1 MSNNGDMNHLNGKE
15 QGEADSRKSAQ
26 SRKAGFAAIVGRPNV
41 GKSTLMNTLVGQKIA
56 ITSYKPQTTR
66 NQIRTIYSDENG
78 QVVFLDTPGI
88 NQARDRLGAYM
99 LKAAEATLK
108 EVDVILWLVE
118 PRVPLKEEDRAV
130 LRKVAAAG
138 APVILVITKID
149 TVKKPEILPVI
160 AAYSEEWK
168 KETGNE
174 PDEIIPVSSR
184 QRTGL
189 DDLRAAIWSHLP
201 EGHPFYDAE
210 MVTTQTE
217 REIAAE
223 MIREKALRY
232 INEEVPH
239 GIAVEIRS
247 MHYRR
252 AKADSLPADRGAHG
266 RSVQENHSSRTSG
279 SGKRRNADREST
291 SARENT
297 GIDLS
302 RICDIDADIIC
313 ERESHKGIII
323 GAGGQMLRRIGTA
336 ARIDIENLIG
346 CRVNLKLWVKVRKD
360 WKDDAGALRALGYNE
375 KELQ

>member
-1 MSNNGDMNHLNGKE
+1 MSESGITNHLNSKE
-15 QGEADSRKSAQ
+15 QGEQNLQALRNHQ
-26 SRKAGFAAIVGRPNV
+26 KAGFAAIVGRPNV
-41 GKSTLMNTLVGQKIA
+41 GKSTLMNTLIGQKIA

-66 NQIRTIYSDENG
+66 NQIRTIYSDDHG

-88 NQARDRLGAYM
+88 NQARDRLGSYM
-99 LKAAEATLK
+99 LKAAESTLK

-118 PRVPLKEEDRAV
+118 PRVPLKEEDLAV
-130 LRKVAAAG
+130 LRKIASAG
-138 APVILVITKID
+138 APVILVITKTD

-168 KETGNE
+168 KETGGG

-189 DDLRAAIWSHLP
+189 EDLRAAIWAHLP

-210 MVTTQTE
+210 MVTTETE

-239 GIAVEIRS
+239 GIAVEIRE

-252 AKADSLPADRGAHG
+252 TKADSLPAGRKTDRKSAQ
-266 RSVQENHSSRTSG
+266 SMDSRQTEG
-279 SGKRRNADREST
+279 RRNA
-291 SARENT
+291 
-297 GIDLS
+297 GIDMS
-302 RICDIDADIIC
+302 RICDIEADIIC

-323 GAGGQMLRRIGTA
+323 GAKGSMLKKIGTA

-375 KELQ
+375 KDL